1 MQSFSPAINTKR
13 FNKFEKWSSQLIYL
27 KFDLNFQSKLEDL
40 DDFKNPKIE
49 HVVSFYQTVK
59 THFEFSFTICL
70 KMQLI
75 IWSWPKS
82 VYLVDH
88 IRENLENQ

>member
-1 MQSFSPAINTKR
+1 MKLNNQVGTFTNSKCLKSLKSSMQSFSPTINTKR

-49 HVVSFYQTVK
+49 H
-59 THFEFSFTICL
+59 
-70 KMQLI
+70 
-75 IWSWPKS
+75 W
-82 VYLVDH
+82 VY
-88 IRENLENQ
+88 

>member
-49 HVVSFYQTVK
+49 H
-59 THFEFSFTICL
+59 
-70 KMQLI
+70 
-75 IWSWPKS
+75 W
-82 VYLVDH
+82 VY
-88 IRENLENQ
+88 